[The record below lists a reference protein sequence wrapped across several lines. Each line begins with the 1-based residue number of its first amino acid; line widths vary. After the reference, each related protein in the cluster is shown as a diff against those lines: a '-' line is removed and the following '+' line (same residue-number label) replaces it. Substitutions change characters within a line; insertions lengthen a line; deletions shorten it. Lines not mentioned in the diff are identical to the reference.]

1 MPRQAFFFNQQI
13 LPFSAIK
20 RFLLLKHLPPPPSRA
35 LVFFNAE
42 DLYNRSLPPRLLH
55 IFHSQSKFLKNFK
68 QNMMR
73 MKEIFETG
81 EALLFQPPSK
91 IENLAR

>member
-20 RFLLLKHLPPPPSRA
+20 RFLLFKHLPPPPVQYTI
-35 LVFFNAE
+35 VFFNAE
-42 DLYNRSLPPRLLH
+42 DLYNRSLPPRLLR

-73 MKEIFETG
+73 MKEIF
-81 EALLFQPPSK
+81 
-91 IENLAR
+91 R